1 MVFIFLWGA
10 WWREGGR
17 EERREGEGLG
27 GFFLCVLLLLLLV
40 TIKGAQESKE
50 SREVC
55 VVAGE
60 RERERERESLTRVG
74 DDGAFFLAPALCIVC
89 SSARSSCHR

>member
-17 EERREGEGLG
+17 EERRDGEGLG

-40 TIKGAQESKE
+40 IIKGAQESKE
-50 SREVC
+50 SPEVC
-55 VVAGE
+55 VVAG
-60 RERERERESLTRVG
+60 ERESLTRVG

-89 SSARSSCHR
+89 SSARSSCHH